1 MIQPWNSTAAQINL
15 WETISLTEHRQG
27 GQMESRG
34 MVDKALSSG
43 DLLCNIAIVADNHA
57 PY

>member
-1 MIQPWNSTAAQINL
+1 
-15 WETISLTEHRQG
+15 
-27 GQMESRG
+27 MESRG